1 VCIIPSPPQIG
12 PVGPDRVNVIVVFV
26 KAREGDK
33 IAFAD
38 QAGKLSNPLVRFVT
52 DPSSRLMMVR
62 PGDMGDT
69 TYLRHLG
76 SDGKIT
82 GRSGVVPTTIQG

>member
-1 VCIIPSPPQIG
+1 
-12 PVGPDRVNVIVVFV
+12 
-26 KAREGDK
+26 
-33 IAFAD
+33 
-38 QAGKLSNPLVRFVT
+38 
-52 DPSSRLMMVR
+52 
-62 PGDMGDT
+62 MGDT